1 MSRLLSYARTNRVE
15 LERFIKFM
23 VVGTIGAVVDF
34 GTLYLL
40 HVVLGLPIVL
50 ANTCSFTAAV
60 LSNFTWN
67 RYWTYPDS
75 RSKPVRTQL
84 VQFSIVN
91 VVGWGINTSI
101 LLLLRYPCASLVRSF
116 DSLLPALDDSDL
128 VYNLGYNLAKAIATI
143 VVMFWNFFVNR
154 FWTYSDVG
162 EWATTLKD
170 EGQSD
175 NLSHSSER
183 VC

>member
-1 MSRLLSYARTNRVE
+1 MSPAALVARTRLFLHTNRKEVI
-15 LERFIKFM
+15 RFLKFS

-75 RSKPVRTQL
+75 RSKPIRTQL
-84 VQFSIVN
+84 LQFSIVN
-91 VVGWGINTSI
+91 IAGWGINTGI
-101 LLLLRYPCASLVRSF
+101 LVLLRYPCVSLVGTAAHSVAL
-116 DSLLPALDDSDL
+116 SLTPEML
-128 VYNLGYNLAKAIATI
+128 YKLGYNLAKAIATG
-143 VVMFWNFFVNR
+143 VVLFWNFFVNR
-154 FWTYSDVG
+154 FWTYSDV
-162 EWATTLKD
+162 
-170 EGQSD
+170 S
-175 NLSHSSER
+175 
-183 VC
+183 